1 MPIRLKQLLID
12 IKKTKLKLSIIQ
24 KNEIVLFGTSK
35 KILRN
40 KKLHNY
46 NCDPVEHIEK
56 TGEGWKVYIGF
67 DN

>member
-12 IKKTKLKLSIIQ
+12 IKKTKLELSIIQ

-46 NCDPVEHIEK
+46 NCDTVEHIEK